1 MAKKEYPIHTLQDYL
16 PKGSYEPVLE
26 FLRHYK
32 VHLTI
37 TRERSTLLG
46 DYRHAVDNQHH
57 RISVNGNL
65 HPYSFLITLIHE
77 LAHLVTFMQFGNR
90 VASHGREWKS
100 IYARLLSQ
108 FLQKQIFPPD
118 IQKAIEQSMHNLPAS
133 SCADENLQRVLRK
146 YDESKNGFVLVEDLP
161 DGARF
166 MIEGGRLFK
175 KGKKLRK
182 RFQCTEINTRKLF
195 LFSPVYEVK
204 PIAAD

>member
-26 FLRHYK
+26 FLRLYK

-37 TRERSTLLG
+37 TRERSTVLG

-65 HPYSFLITLIHE
+65 HQYSFLITLIHE

-90 VASHGREWKS
+90 VSSHGREWKN
-100 IYARLLSQ
+100 IYAQLLSQ
-108 FLQKQIFPPD
+108 FLQKQIFPAD

-133 SCADENLQRVLRK
+133 SCADENLQRV
-146 YDESKNGFVLVEDLP
+146 
-161 DGARF
+161 
-166 MIEGGRLFK
+166 
-175 KGKKLRK
+175 
-182 RFQCTEINTRKLF
+182 
-195 LFSPVYEVK
+195 YENMMSQK
-204 PIAAD
+204 MDSSW

>member
-26 FLRHYK
+26 YLRQYK

-46 DYRHAVDNQHH
+46 DYRHAIDKEHH

-65 HPYSFLITLIHE
+65 HPYAFLITLIHE
-77 LAHLVTFMQFGNR
+77 LAHLVTFMQYGNQ
-90 VASHGREWKS
+90 VASHGREWKNL
-100 IYARLLSQ
+100 YAHLLSQ
-108 FLQKQIFPPD
+108 FLQKDVFPAD
-118 IQKAIEQSMHNLPAS
+118 IQTAIKKSMHDLPAS

-161 DGARF
+161 DGAKF
-166 MIEGGRLFK
+166 LIEDGRLFR

-204 PIAAD
+204 PFNTD

>member
-37 TRERSTLLG
+37 TRERSTVLG

-65 HPYSFLITLIHE
+65 HQYSFLITLIHE

-90 VASHGREWKS
+90 VSSHGREWKN
-100 IYARLLSQ
+100 IYAQLLSQ
-108 FLQKQIFPPD
+108 FLQKQIFPSD

-146 YDESKNGFVLVEDLP
+146 YDESKNGFVLIEDLP

-166 MIEGGRLFK
+166 IIEGGREFK

-204 PIAAD
+204 PVTAE

>member
-26 FLRHYK
+26 FLRHYN

-37 TRERSTLLG
+37 TRERSTVLG

-65 HPYSFLITLIHE
+65 HQYSFLITLIHE

-90 VASHGREWKS
+90 VSSHGREWKN
-100 IYARLLSQ
+100 IYAQLLSQ
-108 FLQKQIFPPD
+108 FLQKQIFPSD

-146 YDESKNGFVLVEDLP
+146 YDESKNGFVLIEDLP

-166 MIEGGRLFK
+166 IIEGGREFK

-204 PIAAD
+204 PVTAE